1 MALLLMVLII
11 NGRKEDLQ
19 EKKYKFVI
27 QKNRGCSFNRRGSKI
42 ERTMDQQQT
51 EYLSVSS
58 VTNKNYTESVRK

>member
-1 MALLLMVLII
+1 MAFLLMVLII

-27 QKNRGCSFNRRGSKI
+27 QKNRGCSYNRRGSKI
-42 ERTMDQQQT
+42 ERTMDQQT

-58 VTNKNYTESVRK
+58 VTNKNHTESVRK

>member
-1 MALLLMVLII
+1 MAFLLMVLII

-27 QKNRGCSFNRRGSKI
+27 QKNRGCSYNRRGSKI
-42 ERTMDQQQT
+42 ERTMDQQT

>member
-42 ERTMDQQQT
+42 ERTMDQQT

>member
-19 EKKYKFVI
+19 EKKYKLLFRK
-27 QKNRGCSFNRRGSKI
+27 QRLFLQSERKQNREND
-42 ERTMDQQQT
+42 EQQQT
-51 EYLSVSS
+51 EYLSVSP

>member
-19 EKKYKFVI
+19 EKKI
-27 QKNRGCSFNRRGSKI
+27 QVCYSEKQRLFFQS
-42 ERTMDQQQT
+42 ERKQIRENDEQQQT

-58 VTNKNYTESVRK
+58 VTNNYYLEGGRK

>member
-42 ERTMDQQQT
+42 EKTMNN
-51 EYLSVSS
+51 
-58 VTNKNYTESVRK
+58 NKLNIYQSHQLRIKIILRV

>member
-19 EKKYKFVI
+19 EKKYKLVI

-42 ERTMDQQQT
+42 ERTMDQQT

>member
-11 NGRKEDLQ
+11 NGRKEDFQ
-19 EKKYKFVI
+19 EKKYKLVI

-42 ERTMDQQQT
+42 ERTMDQQT